1 MLKQKLNRSI
11 AISLALIMG
20 LTCLEAQADKTIPI
34 ADFFK
39 KAMFS
44 GRPLLS
50 PDGNNLAVLTPRNG
64 RFVLAI
70 INLDTRE
77 SKVVASDPDWDIAN
91 PRWVNNKRLVFS
103 ISKGSDATRE
113 ENRGGGL
120 FAINSDATGFRKLV
134 PTLKEAEGSNV
145 QYTPYS
151 VLDRVGGESNE
162 LYVVNNERGR
172 DADLGASDV
181 FRLDTTNGR
190 TKLLTFNNP
199 GKVSGWLLDHTGTI
213 RIASALDVDTAS
225 KRIKQ
230 TVFHRTNEQDPW
242 KPIFEGYL
250 DEGKTMTPLAF
261 DFDNKT
267 LLVAGRFGG
276 RDKSAVYIWDFNK
289 STVGEMIADHP
300 LVDIEDG
307 LALDFD
313 RKKLIGV
320 AVDAMKPESI
330 FFDADY
336 AKLQAALNASFPGQ
350 QVNFQW
356 RGKRAVV
363 TVRGDNNVGSTYL
376 FDTERRAL
384 EALYVA
390 KPEFEGKR
398 LSAQTVITYTA
409 RDGLSIPAY
418 LTLPEGVKPEA
429 LPLVAY
435 IHGGPH
441 ARDQFGYDPM
451 TQMLA
456 SRGYAVLQ
464 PQFRMSTGF
473 GWKHH
478 TAGWKQWGLAMQ
490 DDITDGVANLV
501 KQGIVDPKR
510 VCIIGASYGGYA
522 TMYGLVKDPDLYQC
536 GVNWVGVT
544 DVKMLFTVAWSDMRG
559 PYMDNMGK
567 LMHGDPKTDEAYFQ
581 KSSAIENADRIKAP
595 VLMAYGSEDIRV
607 PLIHGEKMRDKLL
620 KQGNT
625 VEWMVM
631 TGEGHGWVKETNNI
645 KFGQAV
651 MTFIDK
657 YIGAKTATVAP
668 GELTLTK

>member
-1 MLKQKLNRSI
+1 MKKISSRNIAFAI
-11 AISLALIMG
+11 AICIGSAFFN
-20 LTCLEAQADKTIPI
+20 AQADSSIPI

-39 KAMFS
+39 KATFS

-50 PDGNNLAVLTPRNG
+50 PDGTNLAVLIPRKG
-64 RFVLAI
+64 RFVLAV
-70 INLDTRE
+70 INLDTRD

-91 PRWVNNKRLVFS
+91 PRWVNNSRLVFS

-120 FAINSDATGFRKLV
+120 FAINKDATGFRKLV
-134 PTLKEAEGSNV
+134 PTLKEAEGGNIP
-145 QYTPYS
+145 YTPYT

-181 FRLDTTNGR
+181 FTMDTTNGR

-199 GKVSGWLLDHTGTI
+199 GKVSGWLLDHKGVI
-213 RIASALDVDTAS
+213 RVASALAADPVS

-230 TVFHRTNEQDPW
+230 TVFHRATEQDAW
-242 KPIFEGYL
+242 KSIYEAYL
-250 DEGKTMTPLAF
+250 DDGKVMSPLAF

-267 LLVAGRFGG
+267 LIVAGRFDG
-276 RDKSAVYIWDFNK
+276 RDKAAVHIWDFSKNIA
-289 STVGEMIADHP
+289 GDMIADHP

-307 LALDFD
+307 LMLDFD

-320 AVDAMKPESI
+320 AVDAMKPETI
-330 FFDADY
+330 FFDAEY
-336 AKLQAALNASFPGQ
+336 AKLQASLNASFPGQ
-350 QVNFQW
+350 LVTFQW

-363 TVRGDNNVGSTYL
+363 TTRGDNNVGSAYL
-376 FDTERRAL
+376 YDTERKVL

-390 KPEFEGKR
+390 KPELEGKK
-398 LSAQTVITYTA
+398 LSAQTVVTYKA

-418 LTLPEGVKPEA
+418 LTLPEGVAPKA

-441 ARDQFGYDPM
+441 SRDAFGYDPT

-478 TAGWKQWGLAMQ
+478 TAGWRQWGLTMQ
-490 DDITDGVANLV
+490 DDITDGVAELV
-501 KQGIVDPKR
+501 KQGVVDPKR

-559 PYMDNMGK
+559 PYMDNIGK
-567 LMHGDPKTDEAYFQ
+567 LMHGDPKTDDAYFH
-581 KSSAIENADRIKAP
+581 KSSAIENAARIKAP

-607 PLIHGEKMRDKLL
+607 PLIHGERMRDKLV

-631 TGEGHGWVKETNNI
+631 IGEGHGWAKEANNI
-645 KFGQAV
+645 KFGEA
-651 MTFIDK
+651 MMSFIDK
-657 YIGAKTATVAP
+657 YIGKAATVKP
-668 GELTLTK
+668 GELKFSQL

>member
-1 MLKQKLNRSI
+1 MKKYYVSGLAACIAASLML
-11 AISLALIMG
+11 ISTA
-20 LTCLEAQADKTIPI
+20 TQADSSIPI
-34 ADFFK
+34 PDFFK
-39 KAMFS
+39 RATFS
-44 GRPLLS
+44 GSPLLS
-50 PDGNNLAVLTPRNG
+50 PDGNNLAVLTPRKG

-70 INLDTRE
+70 INLDTRD

-91 PRWVNNKRLVFS
+91 PRWVNNNRLVFS

-120 FAINSDATGFRKLV
+120 FAINKDATGFRKLV
-134 PTLKEAEGSNV
+134 PTMKEAQSGNV
-145 QYTPYS
+145 PYTPYS
-151 VLDRVGGESNE
+151 VLSRVGGDSND
-162 LYVVNNERGR
+162 LFVVNNERGR

-199 GKVSGWLLDHTGTI
+199 GKVSSWLLDHAGVI
-213 RIASALDVDTAS
+213 RVASALDVDSAS

-230 TVFHRTNEQDPW
+230 TVFYRATDQDPW
-242 KPIFEGYL
+242 KSIYEAYL
-250 DEGKTMTPLAF
+250 DEGKVLNPLAF

-267 LLVAGRFGG
+267 MIVAGRFNGDD
-276 RDKSAVYIWDFNK
+276 RASVHVWDFAKNA
-289 STVGEMIADHP
+289 VGEVIADHP
-300 LVDIEDG
+300 LVDIDDG
-307 LALDFD
+307 VMLDFE
-313 RKKLIGV
+313 RKKLIGI
-320 AVDAMKPESI
+320 AVDAMKPEKI

-336 AKLQAALNASFPGQ
+336 ARLQAALNASFPGQ
-350 QVNFQW
+350 LVNIQW
-356 RGKRAVV
+356 RGTRAVV
-363 TVRGDNNVGSTYL
+363 TTSGDNNVGATYL
-376 FDTERRAL
+376 YDTERKAL
-384 EALYVA
+384 EPLYTA
-390 KPEFEGKR
+390 KPEFEGKK
-398 LSAQTVITYTA
+398 LSAQTTITYTA
-409 RDGLSIPAY
+409 RDGLRIPAY
-418 LTLPEGVKPEA
+418 LTLPEGVTPKA

-490 DDITDGVANLV
+490 DDVTDGVADLV

-567 LMHGDPKTDEAYFQ
+567 LMHGDPKTDDAYFH
-581 KSSAIENADRIKAP
+581 KSSAIENASRIKAP

-607 PLIHGEKMRDKLL
+607 PLIHGERMRDVLL

-631 TGEGHGWVKETNNI
+631 TGEGHGWVKETNKI
-645 KFGQAV
+645 KFGEAV
-651 MTFIDK
+651 MAFINK
-657 YIGAKTATVAP
+657 YIGAKSASVKA
-668 GELTLTK
+668 GELTLSK

>member
-1 MLKQKLNRSI
+1 MKKNIGRNIALSI
-11 AISLALIMG
+11 AMCVSSA
-20 LTCLEAQADKTIPI
+20 CFNVQADSSIPI

-39 KAMFS
+39 KATFS

-50 PDGNNLAVLTPRNG
+50 PDGNNLAVLIPRKG
-64 RFVLAI
+64 RSVLAI
-70 INLDTRE
+70 INLDTRD

-91 PRWVNNKRLVFS
+91 PRWVNNSRLVFS
-103 ISKGSDATRE
+103 ITKGSDATRE

-120 FAINSDATGFRKLV
+120 FAINKDATGFRKLV
-134 PTLKEAEGSNV
+134 PTLKEAEGGNV
-145 QYTPYS
+145 AYAPYS

-181 FRLDTTNGR
+181 FTMDTTNGR

-199 GKVSGWLLDHTGTI
+199 GKVNSWLLDHKGVI
-213 RIASALDVDTAS
+213 RVASALAADPVS

-230 TVFHRTNEQDPW
+230 TVFHRPTEQDAW
-242 KPIFEGYL
+242 KPIYEAYL
-250 DEGKTMTPLAF
+250 DEGKVMSPLAF

-267 LLVAGRFGG
+267 LIVAGRFSG
-276 RDKSAVYIWDFNK
+276 RDKAAAYVWDFSKNAA
-289 STVGEMIADHP
+289 GDMIADHP
-300 LVDIEDG
+300 LVDIEEG
-307 LALDFD
+307 LMLDFD

-320 AVDAMKPESI
+320 AVDAMKPETI

-336 AKLQAALNASFPGQ
+336 AKLQASLNASFPGQ
-350 QVNFQW
+350 LVNFQW

-363 TVRGDNNVGSTYL
+363 VTRGDNNVGSAYL
-376 FDTERRAL
+376 YDTERKVL

-390 KPEFEGKR
+390 KPEFEGKK
-398 LSAQTVITYTA
+398 LSAQTTVAYKA

-418 LTLPEGVKPEA
+418 LTLPEGVTPKA

-441 ARDQFGYDPM
+441 ARDEFGYDPI

-490 DDITDGVANLV
+490 DDITDGVADLV

-559 PYMDNMGK
+559 PYMDNLGK
-567 LMHGDPKTDEAYFQ
+567 LMHGDPKTDDAYFH
-581 KSSAIENADRIKAP
+581 KSSAIENAERIKAP
-595 VLMAYGSEDIRV
+595 VLMAYGSEDVRV

-631 TGEGHGWVKETNNI
+631 IGEGHGWAKEANNI
-645 KFGQAV
+645 KFGEAV

-657 YIGAKTATVAP
+657 YIGKTASVKS
-668 GELTLTK
+668 GELTFAKQ

>member
-1 MLKQKLNRSI
+1 LNKNIGRNI
-11 AISLALIMG
+11 AAAIATCVG
-20 LTCLEAQADKTIPI
+20 LTCFQAQADTTIPI

-39 KAMFS
+39 KATFS

-50 PDGNNLAVLTPRNG
+50 PDGNNLAVLIPRKG
-64 RFVLAI
+64 RYVLAV
-70 INLDTRE
+70 INLDTRD

-91 PRWVNNKRLVFS
+91 PSWVNNSRLVFS
-103 ISKGSDATRE
+103 ISKGSNATRE

-120 FAINSDATGFRKLV
+120 FAINKDATGFRKLV
-134 PTLKEAEGSNV
+134 PTQKEAEGGNV
-145 QYTPYS
+145 AYTPYS
-151 VLDRVGGESNE
+151 VLERVGGESNE

-181 FRLDTTNGR
+181 FRMDTTNGR

-199 GKVSGWLLDHTGTI
+199 GKVSGWLLDHSGVI
-213 RIASALDVDTAS
+213 RVASALAADPAN

-230 TVFHRTNEQDPW
+230 TVFHRMNEQDSW
-242 KPIFEGYL
+242 KPIYEAYA
-250 DEGKTMTPLAF
+250 DEGKTMSPLAF

-267 LLVAGRFGG
+267 LLVSGRFNG
-276 RDKSAVYIWDFNK
+276 RDKSAAYIWDFAKN
-289 STVGEMIADHP
+289 SVGEMVADHP
-300 LVDIEDG
+300 LVDIDDG
-307 LALDFD
+307 LMLDFD

-320 AVDAMKPESI
+320 AVDAMKPETI
-330 FFDADY
+330 FFDSEY
-336 AKLQAALNASFPGQ
+336 AKLQASLNASFPGQ
-350 QVNFQW
+350 MVNFQW

-363 TVRGDNNVGSTYL
+363 TTRGDNNVGAAYL
-376 FDTERRAL
+376 FDTERKVL
-384 EALYVA
+384 EALYIA
-390 KPEFEGKR
+390 KPEFEGKK
-398 LSAQTVITYTA
+398 LSPQTIITYSA

-418 LTLPEGVKPEA
+418 LTLPEGVKPKA

-441 ARDQFGYDPM
+441 SRDNFGYDPI

-490 DDITDGVANLV
+490 DDVTDGVANLV

-559 PYMDNMGK
+559 PYMDNLGA

-581 KSSAIENADRIKAP
+581 KSSAIENAARIKAP

-607 PLIHGEKMRDKLL
+607 PLIHGEKMRDKLI

-631 TGEGHGWVKETNNI
+631 IGEGHGWAKEANNI
-645 KFGQAV
+645 KFGESV

-657 YIGAKTATVAP
+657 YIGAKTATVKL
-668 GELTLTK
+668 GELKISQ

>member
-1 MLKQKLNRSI
+1 MVNKNIGRSVVASI
-11 AISLALIMG
+11 AMCMG
-20 LTCLEAQADKTIPI
+20 LVCLPVQADTSIPI

-39 KAMFS
+39 KATFS

-50 PDGNNLAVLTPRNG
+50 PDGNNLAVLIPRKG
-64 RFVLAI
+64 RFVLAV
-70 INLDTRE
+70 INLDSRE

-91 PRWVNNKRLVFS
+91 PRWVNNSRLVFS

-120 FAINSDATGFRKLV
+120 FAINKDATGFRKLV
-134 PTLKEAEGSNV
+134 PTLKEAEGGNV
-145 QYTPYS
+145 PYTPYS

-181 FRLDTTNGR
+181 FRMDTTNGR

-199 GKVSGWLLDHTGTI
+199 GKVSSWLLDHNGVI
-213 RIASALDVDTAS
+213 RVASALAADPVN

-230 TVFHRTNEQDPW
+230 TVFHRPTEQDAW
-242 KPIFEGYL
+242 KPIYEAYM
-250 DEGKTMTPLAF
+250 DEGKVMSPLAF

-267 LLVAGRFGG
+267 LIVAGRFNG
-276 RDKSAVYIWDFNK
+276 RDKAAAHIWDFGKN
-289 STVGEMIADHP
+289 VAGDMIADHP

-307 LALDFD
+307 LMVDFD

-320 AVDAMKPESI
+320 AVDAMKPETI

-336 AKLQAALNASFPGQ
+336 AKLQASLNASFPGQ
-350 QVNFQW
+350 LVNFQW

-363 TVRGDNNVGSTYL
+363 TTRGDNNVGAAYL
-376 FDTERRAL
+376 FDTERKVL
-384 EALYVA
+384 EPLYIA
-390 KPEFEGKR
+390 KPEFEGKK
-398 LSAQTVITYTA
+398 LSAQNPITYTA

-418 LTLPEGVKPEA
+418 LTLPEGVAPKA

-441 ARDQFGYDPM
+441 ARDDYGYDPI

-490 DDITDGVANLV
+490 DDVTDGVANLV

-559 PYMDNMGK
+559 PYMDNLGK

-581 KSSAIENADRIKAP
+581 KSSAIENSSRIKAP

-631 TGEGHGWVKETNNI
+631 IGEGHGWVKEANNI
-645 KFGQAV
+645 KFGESV

-657 YIGAKTATVAP
+657 YIGKTATVKS
-668 GELTLTK
+668 GELAVSK

>member
-1 MLKQKLNRSI
+1 MKKNISHSIAVSI
-11 AISLALIMG
+11 AICLG
-20 LTCLEAQADKTIPI
+20 LSCFGAQADTSIPI

-39 KAMFS
+39 KATFA

-50 PDGNNLAVLTPRNG
+50 PDGSNLAVLIPRKG
-64 RFVLAI
+64 RFVLAV
-70 INLDTRE
+70 INLDSRD
-77 SKVVASDPDWDIAN
+77 SKVVAADPDWDIAN
-91 PRWVNNKRLVFS
+91 PRWVNNTRLVFS

-120 FAINSDATGFRKLV
+120 FAINKDATGFRKLV
-134 PTLKEAEGSNV
+134 PTLKEAEGGNV

-181 FRLDTTNGR
+181 FRMDTTTGR

-199 GKVSGWLLDHTGTI
+199 GKVSSWLLDHSGVI
-213 RIASALDVDTAS
+213 RVASALAADSVT

-230 TVFHRTNEQDPW
+230 TVFHRRTEQDAW
-242 KPIFEGYL
+242 KPIYEAYL
-250 DEGKTMTPLAF
+250 DEGKAMSPLAF
-261 DFDNKT
+261 DFDNTT
-267 LLVAGRFGG
+267 LIVAGRFNG
-276 RDKSAVYIWDFNK
+276 RDKSAAHIWDFSKNLP
-289 STVGEMIADHP
+289 GDMIADHS

-307 LALDFD
+307 LLVDFD

-320 AVDAMKPESI
+320 AVDAMKPETI

-336 AKLQAALNASFPGQ
+336 AKLQASLNASFPDQ
-350 QVNFQW
+350 MVNFQW

-363 TVRGDNNVGSTYL
+363 TTSGTNNVGSAYL
-376 FDTERRAL
+376 FDTERKVL

-390 KPEFEGKR
+390 KPEFEGKK
-398 LSAQTVITYTA
+398 LSAQTPITYTA

-418 LTLPEGVKPEA
+418 LTLPQGIAPKA

-441 ARDQFGYDPM
+441 ARDDFGYDPI

-490 DDITDGVANLV
+490 DDVTDGVANLV
-501 KQGIVDPKR
+501 NQGIVDPKR

-559 PYMDNMGK
+559 PYMDNLGK

-581 KSSAIENADRIKAP
+581 KSSAIENASRIKAP

-607 PLIHGEKMRDKLL
+607 PLIHGEKMRDKLI

-631 TGEGHGWVKETNNI
+631 TGEGHGWAKEANNI
-645 KFGQAV
+645 KFGEAV
-651 MTFIDK
+651 MAFIDK
-657 YIGAKTATVAP
+657 YIGAKTTAVKVS
-668 GELTLTK
+668 ELRLSK

>member
-1 MLKQKLNRSI
+1 MMINNKTTRTKVASMAMSI
-11 AISLALIMG
+11 ALCFGLASHS
-20 LTCLEAQADKTIPI
+20 AQADSSIPI

-39 KAMFS
+39 YPTFS
-44 GRPLLS
+44 GRPELS
-50 PDGNNLAVLTPRNG
+50 PDGNNLAVLVPRKG
-64 RFVLAI
+64 RFVLAVV
-70 INLDTRE
+70 NLDTRE
-77 SKVVASDPDWDIAN
+77 SKVVAADADWNIAA
-91 PRWVNNKRLVFS
+91 PYWVNNNRLLFS
-103 ISKGSDATRE
+103 ISKGKDATME

-120 FAINSDATGFRKLV
+120 FAVNKDATGYRKLV
-134 PTLKEAEGSNV
+134 PTLKEAETGNV
-145 QYTPYS
+145 PYKPYW
-151 VLDRVGGESNE
+151 VLARVGGESTE

-172 DADLGASDV
+172 YADLGASDV
-181 FRLDTTNGR
+181 FRLDTGNGR
-190 TKLLTFNNP
+190 AKLLTFNNP
-199 GKVSGWLLDHTGTI
+199 GKVSSWLLDNSGVI
-213 RIASALDVDTAS
+213 RIASAIAADPVT

-230 TVFHRTNEQDPW
+230 TVYHRATEQDAW
-242 KPIFEGYL
+242 IPIYEGYL
-250 DEGKTMTPLAF
+250 DEGKMLSPLAF

-267 LLVAGRFGG
+267 LLVAGRFQG
-276 RDKSAVYIWDFNK
+276 RDKEAVYVWDFAKN
-289 STVGEMIADHP
+289 TVGDMVADHD
-300 LVDIEDG
+300 LADIGDG
-307 LALDFD
+307 VMLDIA

-320 AVDAMKPESI
+320 AVDAMKPETI

-336 AKLQAALNASFPGQ
+336 AKLQASLNASFPGQ
-350 QVNFQW
+350 LVNFQW

-363 TVRGDNNVGSTYL
+363 TTRGDNNTGAAYL
-376 FDTERRAL
+376 FDTERKVM
-384 EALYVA
+384 EVLYIA
-390 KPEFEGKR
+390 RPELQGKK
-398 LSAQTVITYTA
+398 LSTQTVIQYAA
-409 RDGLSIPAY
+409 RDGLNIPAY
-418 LTLPEGVKPEA
+418 LTLPEGAVPKA

-435 IHGGPH
+435 VHGGPH
-441 ARDQFGYDPM
+441 ARDHFGFDPM

-490 DDITDGVANLV
+490 DDVTDGVANLV

-544 DVKMLFTVAWSDMRG
+544 DVKMLFTVTWSDMRG
-559 PYMDNMGK
+559 PYMENLGK
-567 LMHGDPKTDEAYFQ
+567 LMHGDPKTDDAYFQ
-581 KSSAIENADRIKAP
+581 KASAIENANRIKAP

-631 TGEGHGWVKETNNI
+631 TGEGHGWNKEANDV
-645 KFGQAV
+645 KFGESV
-651 MTFIDK
+651 MAFIDK
-657 YIGAKTATVAP
+657 YIGRK
-668 GELTLTK
+668 